1 MDSYRDESFTRISEM
16 KDTTLEI
23 LLKLKQDQIN
33 TLKEINDY
41 NNKIIVKLKDTIEVH
56 KDHIKSLNEI
66 IEEYKELIQ

>member
-1 MDSYRDESFTRISEM
+1 
-16 KDTTLEI
+16 
-23 LLKLKQDQIN
+23 LKLKQDQIN

-41 NNKIIVKLKDTIEVH
+41 NNKIIVKLKDTIEVN